1 MRMYDIETIEQLVET
16 LGGPVI
22 LGRKFGISQE
32 AVSNWGARGN
42 IPGGW
47 HVQLYAMAARKGLT
61 IDPAIF
67 KLTEDDVAGLFEPK
81 RPQRGRVKA
90 SRTRPDRRAAHA

>member
-1 MRMYDIETIEQLVET
+1 MVMYDITSIEQLIEA
-16 LGGPVI
+16 LGGPVN

-32 AVSNWGARGN
+32 AVSNWPARGN

-47 HVQLYAMAARKGLT
+47 HVQLFAMAAREGLS

-67 KLTEDDVAGLFEPK
+67 KLTENDVEGLFDARRRL
-81 RPQRGRVKA
+81 RPRNGGRA
-90 SRTRPDRRAAHA
+90 RPDRKSAHA

>member
-1 MRMYDIETIEQLVET
+1 MYDIQTIEQLIEA

-32 AVSNWGARGN
+32 AVSNWGSRGN

-47 HVQLYAMAARKGLT
+47 HVQLYAMAAREGLT

-67 KLTEDDVAGLFEPK
+67 KLTEEDVAGLFQPSRRPK
-81 RPQRGRVKA
+81 QRAG
-90 SRTRPDRRAAHA
+90 RAAHV

>member
-1 MRMYDIETIEQLVET
+1 MYDIQTIEKLVEV
-16 LGGPVI
+16 LGGPVL

-32 AVSNWGARGN
+32 AVSNWGSRGN

-67 KLTEDDVAGLFEPK
+67 KLTEEDVAGLFKPS
-81 RPQRGRVKA
+81 RPAKPRNRGGGS
-90 SRTRPDRRAAHA
+90 SRSTAHA

>member
-1 MRMYDIETIEQLVET
+1 MHDIKSIEQLIET

-32 AVSNWGARGN
+32 AVSNWASRGN

-47 HVQLYAMAARKGLT
+47 HVQLYAMAAREGLT

-67 KLTEDDVAGLFEPK
+67 KLTEEDVAGLFDLPRVRHRHRPRK
-81 RPQRGRVKA
+81 KPQR
-90 SRTRPDRRAAHA
+90 SAAHA

>member
-1 MRMYDIETIEQLVET
+1 MYDIMTIEQLIEV
-16 LGGPVI
+16 LGGPGI

-32 AVSNWGARGN
+32 AVSNWVSRGN

-47 HVQLYAMAARKGLT
+47 HVQLYAMAARDGLT

-67 KLTEDDVAGLFEPK
+67 KLTEDDVAGLFEPPSRSK
-81 RPQRGRVKA
+81 RLPGRKTVPSVQHTPRG
-90 SRTRPDRRAAHA
+90 